1 MAYSGFFT
9 ASSDTAANASARCC
23 ARSSRCFFAKETT
36 PNTRPMFTSM
46 MRRLLTW
53 LFSMSA
59 RVRRLKTMT
68 EAVATAPQL
77 AQPRA
82 TQAAPQSMHRT
93 VGIQALI
100 ASTVKYSWRM
110 RTMPSC
116 AANWRLFSPAKASS
130 RAV

>member
-1 MAYSGFFT
+1 
-9 ASSDTAANASARCC
+9 
-23 ARSSRCFFAKETT
+23 
-36 PNTRPMFTSM
+36 
-46 MRRLLTW
+46 
-53 LFSMSA
+53 
-59 RVRRLKTMT
+59 MT
-68 EAVATAPQL
+68 EAVATAPQE

-110 RTMPSC
+110 RTMPNC